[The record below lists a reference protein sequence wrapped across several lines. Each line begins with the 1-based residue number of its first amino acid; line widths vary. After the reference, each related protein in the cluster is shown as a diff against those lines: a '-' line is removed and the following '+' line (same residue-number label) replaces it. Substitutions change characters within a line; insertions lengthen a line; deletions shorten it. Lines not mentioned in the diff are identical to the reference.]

1 MKPWLG
7 ECRCI
12 PPRVN
17 AEFACAMEDVP
28 ETDHR
33 EFDEDEVVCLDETSK
48 QQTTETR
55 RRVPDRQGSL
65 PARTSSM
72 NAAASP
78 GSSWCSL
85 HCSAAA

>member
-17 AEFACAMEDVP
+17 ADFACAMEDVP

-33 EFDEDEVVCLDETSK
+33 EFDEDGVLVCLDETSK

-55 RRVPDRQGSL
+55 RRVPDRQAK
-65 PARTSSM
+65 PA
-72 NAAASP
+72 
-78 GSSWCSL
+78 C
-85 HCSAAA
+85 